1 MITLFRDLKQTDS
14 PYYLPVEKVLD
25 RIKNGNSREL
35 CEKIRM
41 YEGADN
47 KSKRNELKKLLPAIC
62 FSGKFINRSKQGIVE
77 HSGLICIDFDGF
89 LDEWS
94 MLDYKAFLINDE
106 YSYAVFV
113 SPSGDGL
120 KVLVKIPPSIDNHVN
135 FFLSLKRYYN
145 VPEFDTTT
153 KDISRVCFES
163 WDPDLYINENST
175 LWEDLTEEEH
185 LVYDTKT
192 SRSTI
197 RLTNHEEIVRR
208 LLVWWERD
216 FGMVHGQKNNNLFI
230 LAAAL
235 NDFGV
240 SESDARQVLL
250 SYDEGGKEREIL
262 NILRSAYK
270 NVSAHGTKFY
280 EDNSR
285 TDSIR
290 TMAKQGVPLGEIM
303 SRNASISQDVIKSI
317 TQDANDNDVTI
328 FWSKNTRGNV
338 VHINHLYKEY
348 LEYMGYGKY
357 YVENGNTFVFVQVG
371 NNIISD
377 AYDTTIKDAVLND
390 YLYKLEDKSIYNYF
404 ADKKG
409 LFKEDHLSF
418 LNTIKPNIMVDNAHT
433 AYLYYRNCMVKVTAN
448 DVEIMDYSDIDGYI
462 WEKQIINRDFVKADY
477 ENAVYKKFIANIGG
491 KDDIRIRSIESTAG
505 YLMHSYKPPSYAPAV
520 IINDEVISDNPE
532 GGTGKGIFVN
542 SLGHMKRCVTIDG
555 KSFTFNKSFPYQTVS
570 ADTQLLVFDDVSRY
584 FDFEKLFS
592 IITEGITLEK
602 KNKDAIKIP
611 FEKSPKIIITTNY
624 AIKGAGNSFERR
636 KWELE
641 FAQHYHKGFTPE
653 HEFGHQLFT
662 EWDKDEWAR
671 FDNYMIANLQ
681 LYLRNGLQESQFK
694 NLRERKF
701 IAETSMDFYEWCK
714 DRFNV
719 MTKNGSETLGIDL
732 HRSFV
737 LQNPDYSERGKYCIP
752 LARFYR
758 WVDLWG
764 EFQFNQ
770 RPVTFRSSN
779 GKMIRFEMKPDEQGE
794 LNF

>member
-1 MITLFRDLKQTDS
+1 MITLFRDLKQTDK
-14 PYYLPVEKVLD
+14 PFYLPVEKVLD
-25 RIKNGNSREL
+25 RIKNGSSKEL
-35 CEKIRM
+35 CEKIRQ
-41 YEGADN
+41 YEGPDN
-47 KSKRNELKKLLPAIC
+47 KAKRNELKKMLPAIC

-89 LDEWS
+89 IDEWS
-94 MLDYKAFLINDE
+94 MLDYRAFLIHDE
-106 YSYAVFV
+106 YSYAVFT

-135 FFLSLKRYYN
+135 FFLSLKSYYN
-145 VPEFDTTT
+145 VPEFDSTT

-163 WDPDLYINENST
+163 YDPELFINENSAM
-175 LWEDLTEEEH
+175 WEDLSEEEH
-185 LVYDTKT
+185 VVYDSKT

-197 RLTNHEEIVRR
+197 RLTNHDEIVRR

-216 FGMVHGQKNNNLFI
+216 FGMALGQKNNNLFV

-240 SESDARQVLL
+240 SESDARSVLL
-250 SYDEGGKEREIL
+250 SYDEGGKEREIV

-270 NVSAHGTKFY
+270 NTAAHGTKFY
-280 EDNSR
+280 EDNSK

-290 TMAKQGVPLGEIM
+290 TMAKQGVPMGEIM
-303 SRNASISQDVIKSI
+303 SRNASVSQDVIKSI
-317 TQDANDNDVTI
+317 TKETNDNDVTI
-328 FWSKNTRGNV
+328 FWSKNSRGNV
-338 VHINHLYKEY
+338 IHINHLYKEY

-357 YVENGNTFVFVQVG
+357 YVEGGNTFVFVQVK

-377 AYDTTIKDAVLND
+377 AYDYTIKDTVLND
-390 YLYKLEDKSIYNYF
+390 YLYGLEDKSIYNYF

-418 LNTIKPNIMVDNAHT
+418 LNTIKPMIMTDTHNI
-433 AYLYYRNCMVKVTAN
+433 AYLYYRNCMVKVTS
-448 DVEIMDYSDIDGYI
+448 DGIELVDYSDIDGYI
-462 WEKQIINRDFVKADY
+462 WEKQIIDRDFVKSDY
-477 ENAVYKKFIANIGG
+477 DDCVYKRFINNVGG
-491 KDDIRIRSIESTAG
+491 GEPDRIASIESTAG
-505 YLMHSYKPPSYAPAV
+505 YLMHSYKPPEYAPAV
-520 IINDEVISDNPE
+520 IINDEIISDNPE
-532 GGTGKGIFVN
+532 GGTGKGIFVK
-542 SLGHMKRCVTIDG
+542 SLSYLKKAVAIDG

-584 FDFEKLFS
+584 FEFEKLFS

-602 KNKDAIKIP
+602 KNKDAIKLP
-611 FEKSPKIIITTNY
+611 FERSPKIMITTNY
-624 AIKGAGNSFERR
+624 AIKGAGNSFDRR

-641 FAQHYHKGFTPE
+641 FAQYYTKNFTPK
-653 HEFGHQLFT
+653 HEFGHQLFAQ
-662 EWDKDEWAR
+662 WDSVEWAK

-681 LYLRNGLQESQFK
+681 MYLQKGLRESQFK
-694 NLRERKF
+694 NLKERKF

-719 MTKNGSETLGIDL
+719 MTKNGAETLGIEL

-758 WVDLWG
+758 WIDLWG

-794 LNF
+794 FNF

>member
-1 MITLFRDLKQTDS
+1 METDR
-14 PYYLPVEKVLD
+14 PYYITIDKALE
-25 RIKNGNSREL
+25 RIQNGSSKEL
-35 CEKIRM
+35 CEKIR
-41 YEGADN
+41 ELSGPDN
-47 KSKRNELKKLLPAIC
+47 KAKRNELKKQLPAIC
-62 FSGKFINRSKQGIVE
+62 FSGKFTKRSKAAIVD
-77 HSGLICIDFDGF
+77 HSGFICIDFDGF
-89 LDEWS
+89 IDEWS
-94 MLDYKAFLINDE
+94 MLDYRHHLIQDPF
-106 YSYAVFV
+106 SYAVFT

-120 KVLVKIPPSIDNHVN
+120 KAVVKIPKDVNNHVN
-135 FFLSLKRYYN
+135 YFLSLKKYYD
-145 VPEFDTTT
+145 VDEFDNST

-163 WDPDLYINENST
+163 YDPEIYVNKDSHIWDIKS
-175 LWEDLTEEEH
+175 EEEH
-185 LVYDTKT
+185 LVYDSKT

-197 RLTNHEEIVRR
+197 RLDDLNEIIRR

-216 FGMVHGQKNNNLFI
+216 YGMALGQKNNNLFI

-235 NDFGV
+235 NDFGIP
-240 SESDARQVLL
+240 ETDARSVLL
-250 SYDEGGKEREIL
+250 GYDEGGKEREIL

-270 NVSAHGTKFY
+270 NTSAHGSKYY
-280 EDNSR
+280 EDNSK
-285 TDSIR
+285 TDAIR
-290 TMAKQGVPLGEIM
+290 SMAKQGVPLGEIM
-303 SRNASISQDVIKSI
+303 SRNAAVSKDVIMSI
-317 TQDANDNDVTI
+317 ADETNANDPTI
-328 FWSKNTRGNV
+328 FWSKSSRGNV
-338 VHINHLYKEY
+338 IHVNHLYKEY

-418 LNTIKPNIMVDNAHT
+418 LNTIRPNIMIDTAHT
-433 AYLYYRNCMVKVTAN
+433 AYLYYRNCMVKVTADN
-448 DVEIMDYSDIDGYI
+448 VDIIEYSDIDGYI
-462 WEKQIINRDFVKADY
+462 WEKQIINRDFVQADY
-477 ENAVYKKFIANIGG
+477 QDAVYKRFIANIGG
-491 KDDIRIRSIESTAG
+491 KDELRIRSIESTAG

-542 SLGHMKRCVTIDG
+542 SLGHMKKCVTIDG

-641 FAQHYHKGFTPE
+641 FAQHYHKGYTPE

-681 LYLRNGLQESQFK
+681 LYLRHGLQESQFK

-714 DRFNV
+714 DRFNP
-719 MTKNGSETLGIDL
+719 MTKDGAETLGKEL

-737 LQNPDYSERGKYCIP
+737 EQNPDYSERGKYTIA
-752 LARFYR
+752 LTRFYR
-758 WVDLWG
+758 WIDLWG
-764 EFQFNQ
+764 EFQFDQ
-770 RPVTFRSSN
+770 KPSTFRSAN
-779 GKMIRFEMKPDEQGE
+779 GKMIKFEKKDDQTEIS
-794 LNF
+794 F